1 MNDHLPECWAV
12 MCECEDTHFYSEA
25 CSYGCIC
32 PSLRA
37 CEERILNLNPVA
49 LGVLIA
55 QKARERALE
64 TAREAV
70 LAVEP
75 FNVPEL
81 LLKQED
87 VIAAIDSLRGNN
99 AIY

>member
-1 MNDHLPECWAV
+1 MNEHLPECWAG

-32 PSLRA
+32 PSLRS
-37 CEERILNLNPVA
+37 CEERILNLNSIA
-49 LGVLIA
+49 IGVLIA
-55 QKARERALE
+55 QKARERALD
-64 TAREAV
+64 TAKEAV
-70 LAVEP
+70 LAVKP
-75 FNVPEL
+75 FNEAAL

-87 VIAAIDSLRGNN
+87 VITAIDSLRENN